1 MWVSKQAP
9 DFLNPA
15 FKSVSTWT
23 SIFVTGVFV
32 KFGWLKQR
40 GKTLGANWSPPT
52 SHGSTS
58 GSINVSNVFVFS
70 SSHSHLFLLVRSY
83 GNKSRMLVSSMHD
96 GQLRLC
102 GGLRV
107 YGMTPLPV
115 VSVLPGC
122 SSPLGANTCWA
133 SSLLLFDTAA
143 CVLPPSH
150 VLTRARDKHAD
161 WAGEPT
167 VHQNVMV
174 CVFLCVCVV
183 LNAFVW
189 SP

>member
-1 MWVSKQAP
+1 MWVRKQAP

-23 SIFVTGVFV
+23 NIFVIGVFV
-32 KFGWLKQR
+32 KFRWLKQR

-52 SHGSTS
+52 WHRSTS
-58 GSINVSNVFVFS
+58 GSINVSNMFVFS

-83 GNKSRMLVSSMHD
+83 RNKSHMLVCGMHD

-107 YGMTPLPV
+107 YGVTPLPV

-122 SSPLGANTCWA
+122 SSPWEQTHAGLHHFCYLIQQRVCCRLHTCSLGQET
-133 SSLLLFDTAA
+133 SMRTGQGF
-143 CVLPPSH
+143 P
-150 VLTRARDKHAD
+150 
-161 WAGEPT
+161 
-167 VHQNVMV
+167 
-174 CVFLCVCVV
+174 LCTKM
-183 LNAFVW
+183 
-189 SP
+189 